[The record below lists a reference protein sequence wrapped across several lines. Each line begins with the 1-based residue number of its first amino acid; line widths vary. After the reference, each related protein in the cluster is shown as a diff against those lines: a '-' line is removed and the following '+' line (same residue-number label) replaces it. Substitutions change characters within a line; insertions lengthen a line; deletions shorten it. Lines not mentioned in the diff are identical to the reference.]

1 MGDSRKGFM
10 RLPNDIAEAISATA
24 LSGGEY
30 RVLLAIMRQ
39 TYGFNR
45 IEKDISLL
53 QSQKITGLAKGS
65 ASRALAMLKDK
76 NIIVCRKQEGNRVR
90 FLSINTDL
98 SAWLKVRNIEPLK
111 FEDSNPKVQN
121 SEPLKFE
128 DSNPKVQNS
137 EPILYKDNIK
147 DISLKTTLKTAE
159 EAAVA
164 EAATQIKNI
173 FNDICHS
180 YPQVIVLTEADTA
193 AISITLG
200 RYDIE
205 QFKVVFEKAEASSY
219 LKGDNQRKWR
229 ASFDWL
235 IKITNFE
242 KTLNGKY
249 DNSPETSAQ
258 NIAPSPTP
266 SEPESSFSTEE
277 WYRQA
282 LAYDPEQM
290 FKGR

>member
-1 MGDSRKGFM
+1 VF
-10 RLPNDIAEAISATA
+10 
-24 LSGGEY
+24 
-30 RVLLAIMRQ
+30 
-39 TYGFNR
+39 
-45 IEKDISLL
+45 
-53 QSQKITGLAKGS
+53 TG
-65 ASRALAMLKDK
+65 
-76 NIIVCRKQEGNRVR
+76 V
-90 FLSINTDL
+90 NT
-98 SAWLKVRNIEPLK
+98 SVHER
-111 FEDSNPKVQN
+111 
-121 SEPLKFE
+121 
-128 DSNPKVQNS
+128 
-137 EPILYKDNIK
+137 EPILLKDNIK
-147 DISLKTTLKTAE
+147 DNFLKTTLQTAE
-159 EAAVA
+159 EAVVA
-164 EAATQIKNI
+164 EAATQIKNL

-193 AISITLG
+193 AINITLG
-200 RYDIE
+200 RYNIE
-205 QFKVVFEKAEASSY
+205 HFKTVFEKAEASSY

-290 FKGR
+290 FKGG

>member
-1 MGDSRKGFM
+1 VFTGVNTSVHEHEHQVFTGV
-10 RLPNDIAEAISATA
+10 NTSVHEHEHI
-24 LSGGEY
+24 
-30 RVLLAIMRQ
+30 LL
-39 TYGFNR
+39 
-45 IEKDISLL
+45 
-53 QSQKITGLAKGS
+53 
-65 ASRALAMLKDK
+65 
-76 NIIVCRKQEGNRVR
+76 
-90 FLSINTDL
+90 
-98 SAWLKVRNIEPLK
+98 
-111 FEDSNPKVQN
+111 
-121 SEPLKFE
+121 
-128 DSNPKVQNS
+128 
-137 EPILYKDNIK
+137 KDNIK
-147 DISLKTTLKTAE
+147 DISLKTTLQTAE
-159 EAAVA
+159 EAAAA
-164 EAATQIKNI
+164 EAATQIKNL
-173 FNDICHS
+173 FNNICHS

-205 QFKVVFEKAEASSY
+205 QFKAVFEKAEASSY

-258 NIAPSPTP
+258 NIAPLPTP

-282 LAYDPEQM
+282 LAYDPEKM
-290 FKGR
+290 FCGND

>member
-1 MGDSRKGFM
+1 MGDSKKGFM

-53 QSQKITGLAKGS
+53 QIQKITGLAKGS

-98 SAWLKVRNIEPLK
+98 SAWLKVRNIEPSK
-111 FEDSNPKVQN
+111 FEDSNLKVR
-121 SEPLKFE
+121 
-128 DSNPKVQNS
+128 NS
-137 EPILYKDNIK
+137 EPILLKDNIK
-147 DISLKTTLKTAE
+147 DISLKTTLQTAE
-159 EAAVA
+159 EAAAA
-164 EAATQIKNI
+164 EATQIKNL
-173 FNDICHS
+173 FNNICHS

-193 AISITLG
+193 AINITLG
-200 RYDIE
+200 RYSIE
-205 QFKVVFEKAEASSY
+205 HFKAVFEKAEASSY

-249 DNSPETSAQ
+249 DDSPETSAQ
-258 NIAPSPTP
+258 NIAPAPMP

-282 LAYDPEQM
+282 LAYDPEKM
-290 FKGR
+290 FCGND

>member
-1 MGDSRKGFM
+1 MGGSKKGFM
-10 RLPNDIAEAISATA
+10 RVPNDIAEAIISAPLTA
-24 LSGGEY
+24 NELK
-30 RVLLAIMRQ
+30 VLFVIMRQ

-45 IEKDISLL
+45 TEKDISIS
-53 QSQKITGLAKGS
+53 QIQKITGLAKGGIS
-65 ASRALAMLKDK
+65 AALTKLKSK
-76 NIIVCRKQEGNRVR
+76 NIIKTEKQAKNKPQIV
-90 FLSINTDL
+90 SINTNVIE
-98 SAWLKVRNIEPLK
+98 WLGVHEHEHQVFTGVNTSVHEH
-111 FEDSNPKVQN
+111 
-121 SEPLKFE
+121 
-128 DSNPKVQNS
+128 
-137 EPILYKDNIK
+137 EPILLKDNIK

-159 EAAVA
+159 EAAAA
-164 EAATQIKNI
+164 EVATQIKNL
-173 FNDICHS
+173 FNNICHS

-235 IKITNFE
+235 IKIANFE

-258 NIAPSPTP
+258 NITPSPMP
-266 SEPESSFSTEE
+266 SEPESSFSAEE

-290 FKGR
+290 FKGG

>member
-1 MGDSRKGFM
+1 MGGSKKGFM

-53 QSQKITGLAKGS
+53 QIQKITGLAKGS

-76 NIIVCRKQEGNRVR
+76 NIIVCRKQEGSRVR

-111 FEDSNPKVQN
+111 FEDLNPKVRN
-121 SEPLKFE
+121 IEPLKFK

-147 DISLKTTLKTAE
+147 DISLKTTLQTAE
-159 EAAVA
+159 EAAV
-164 EAATQIKNI
+164 EAATQIKNL

-180 YPQVIVLTEADTA
+180 YPQVIVLTESDTA
-193 AISITLG
+193 AINITLG
-200 RYDIE
+200 RYGIE
-205 QFKVVFEKAEASSY
+205 HFKAVFEKAEASSY

-249 DNSPETSAQ
+249 DDSPETSAQ
-258 NIAPSPTP
+258 NIAPIS
-266 SEPESSFSTEE
+266 SEPESNFSTEE

-290 FKGR
+290 FKGG

>member
-1 MGDSRKGFM
+1 MGDSKKGFM
-10 RLPNDIAEAISATA
+10 RVPNDIAEAISATA

-53 QSQKITGLAKGS
+53 QIQKITGLAKGS

-98 SAWLKVRNIEPLK
+98 SAWLKVRNIEPSK
-111 FEDSNPKVQN
+111 FEDSNLKVRN
-121 SEPLKFE
+121 SK
-128 DSNPKVQNS
+128 
-137 EPILYKDNIK
+137 PILLKDNIK
-147 DISLKTTLKTAE
+147 DISLKTTLQTVE
-159 EAAVA
+159 EAAAA
-164 EAATQIKNI
+164 EATQIKNL
-173 FNDICHS
+173 FNEICRS
-180 YPQVIVLTEADTA
+180 YPQIVVLTEEDTA
-193 AISITLG
+193 AINITLE
-200 RYDIE
+200 RYSIE
-205 QFKVVFEKAEASSY
+205 HFKTVFEKAEASSY

-249 DNSPETSAQ
+249 DNSPKMSAQ
-258 NIAPSPTP
+258 TAAIAE
-266 SEPESSFSTEE
+266 EPASFDTDE
-277 WYRQA
+277 WFRQA
-282 LAYDPEQM
+282 LAYDPEKM
-290 FKGR
+290 FLGNG

>member
-1 MGDSRKGFM
+1 MGDSKKGFM

-53 QSQKITGLAKGS
+53 QIQKITGLAKGS

-98 SAWLKVRNIEPLK
+98 SAWLKVRNIEPSK
-111 FEDSNPKVQN
+111 FEDSNLKVRN
-121 SEPLKFE
+121 IEPSKFE
-128 DSNPKVQNS
+128 DSNLKVRNS
-137 EPILYKDNIK
+137 EPILLKDNIK
-147 DISLKTTLKTAE
+147 DISLKTTLQTAE
-159 EAAVA
+159 EAAAA
-164 EAATQIKNI
+164 EATQIKNL
-173 FNDICHS
+173 FNNICHS

-193 AISITLG
+193 AINITLG
-200 RYDIE
+200 RYSIE
-205 QFKVVFEKAEASSY
+205 HFKAVFEKAEASSY

-249 DNSPETSAQ
+249 DDSPETSAQ
-258 NIAPSPTP
+258 NIAPAPMP

-282 LAYDPEQM
+282 LAYDPEKM
-290 FKGR
+290 FCGND